1 MIWGTALLD
10 RGNQRELERTFTD
23 GEVIFKEGDESREMF
38 IIRYGQVAISKRLGN
53 EEVVL
58 ARRGRGEF
66 FGEMALLESL
76 PRMGTARAIGRV
88 RVLVLNSGGF
98 LQKVRRDPAF
108 AFELLQCLSGRF
120 RVLNEQ
126 VSSFMATL
134 DTNDPIR
141 QRMVALIE
149 VGRIE
154 GQSEK

>member
-1 MIWGTALLD
+1 MLD
-10 RGNQRELERTFTD
+10 RGNRRELERTFTD
-23 GEVIFKEGDESREMF
+23 GEVIFQEGDESREMF
-38 IIRYGQVAISKRLGN
+38 IIRDGQVSICKRIGN

-76 PRMGTARAIGRV
+76 PRMGTARAVGHV
-88 RVLVLNSGGF
+88 RLLVLHSGGF

-108 AFELLQCLSGRF
+108 AFELLQRLSGRF
-120 RVLNEQ
+120 RLLNEQ

-141 QRMVALIE
+141 QRLVALME
-149 VGRIE
+149 VGPIE
-154 GQSEK
+154 GQSKK